1 MKAISLHQPWASAMA
16 LGWKSN
22 ETRHWAARHRGP
34 LLIHAAKKVVG
45 WPSIDMQIAFEGVAF
60 QPGDLPRGAILCQVE
75 MVDCQVI
82 RMHNRPEGLERIMGN
97 YTLGR
102 YMWITENVKAFDPI
116 PYRGRQGFFK
126 VPAKVIA
133 KARAL

>member
-1 MKAISLHQPWASAMA
+1 MV
-16 LGWKSN
+16 LGWKKN

-60 QPGDLPRGAILCQVE
+60 QPSDLPLGALVCQVE

-82 RMHNRPEGLERIMGN
+82 RMHNRPEGLERIMGD

-102 YMWITENVKAFDPI
+102 YMWMTENLKTFDPI
-116 PYRGRQGFFK
+116 LFRGRQGFFN
-126 VPAKVIA
+126 VPAKVIENV
-133 KARAL
+133 